1 MFCIRVQI
9 LTDFSDSSIRYST
22 IEKKEAAHIG
32 YNRFLFTHSLLA
44 VILCFFQAIRETS
57 VHVYKSAGDIVQDAM
72 DEVIADNDFN
82 LPNPTYVERSVN
94 RFRQTLRP
102 AEPTDL
108 SFDVFIV

>member
-1 MFCIRVQI
+1 MFMF
-9 LTDFSDSSIRYST
+9 LT
-22 IEKKEAAHIG
+22 AL
-32 YNRFLFTHSLLA
+32 LF
-44 VILCFFQAIRETS
+44 FFQAIREAS

-72 DEVIADNDFN
+72 NEVIADNDFN

-108 SFDVFIV
+108 SFEVFIV